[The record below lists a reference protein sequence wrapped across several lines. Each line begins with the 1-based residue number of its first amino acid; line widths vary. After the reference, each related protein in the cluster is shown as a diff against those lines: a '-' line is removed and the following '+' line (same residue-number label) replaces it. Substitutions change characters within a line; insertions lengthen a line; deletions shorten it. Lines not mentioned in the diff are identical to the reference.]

1 MEEKNVKMSE
11 ESKRLEELLS
21 LVFQTQAEAGRA
33 LGASQ
38 GTVARWINVAIPSNF
53 RDKYGPRLA
62 AHGLNVGYL
71 YDPKSPQRLFSDAFE
86 AIADEIQTLQSRTAD
101 VERRIKSLKTAAQ

>member
-1 MEEKNVKMSE
+1 MSE

-21 LVFQTQAEAGRA
+21 LVFQTQAEAGKA

-38 GTVARWINVAIPSNF
+38 GTVARWLNVAIPANF

-71 YDPKSPQRLFSDAFE
+71 YDPKSPQRVSEDAIE
-86 AIADEIQTLQSRTAD
+86 AIGQELETLSAR
-101 VERRIKSLKTAAQ
+101 VEAVGRKIESLKTATQ

>member
-1 MEEKNVKMSE
+1 MSE

-38 GTVARWINVAIPSNF
+38 GTVARWLNVAIPANF

-62 AHGLNVGYL
+62 AHGLNVGYI
-71 YDPKSPQRLFSDAFE
+71 YNPEAPQRLFLDAFE
-86 AIADEIQTLQSRTAD
+86 AIADEIETLKARAAAVD
-101 VERRIKSLKTAAQ
+101 LKIKSLKTAAQ